1 MSVMLM
7 SLNECRTTVCCSK
20 CGERTTAPYVIDY
33 RTHRRREATRLR
45 ECPACKQ
52 RLEQGFGE
60 GAVGARGGNQG
71 VGRRGD

>member
-7 SLNECRTTVCCSK
+7 SLNEYHTTVCCSK
-20 CGERTTAPYVIDY
+20 CGEGATAPYVIDY
-33 RTHRRREATRLR
+33 RTHWRQKSTRLQ

-52 RLEQGFGE
+52 RWEQGGGE
-60 GAVGARGGNQG
+60 GAVGVGGGNQG